1 MKNLEEIK
9 EILGQVKSLVK
20 EKYYVS
26 ELGIFGDYVKGK
38 VQENSEVNI
47 LIDYTEP
54 PSLLDLVD
62 LEYYLSD
69 LLKVKADVISKND
82 YKRKKERKNF
92 IGGYLCMTQRDF
104 RDILQDILEAI
115 GQLEKMTQDIS
126 FQDKIDRDLT

>member
-26 ELGIFGDYVKGK
+26 ELGIFGDYVKGE

-69 LLKVKADVISKND
+69 LLKVKADVISKNGLKG
-82 YKRKKERKNF
+82 KRRER
-92 IGGYLCMTQRDF
+92 
-104 RDILQDILEAI
+104 ILSEVIYV
-115 GQLEKMTQDIS
+115 
-126 FQDKIDRDLT
+126 

>member
-20 EKYYVS
+20 EKYYLS
-26 ELGIFGDYVKGK
+26 ELGIFGDYVKGE

-62 LEYYLSD
+62 LEYYVSD
-69 LLKVKADVISKND
+69 LLKLKADVISKNGL
-82 YKRKKERKNF
+82 KGRRRER
-92 IGGYLCMTQRDF
+92 
-104 RDILQDILEAI
+104 ILSEVIYV
-115 GQLEKMTQDIS
+115 
-126 FQDKIDRDLT
+126 

>member
-26 ELGIFGDYVKGK
+26 ELGIFGDYVKGE

-62 LEYYLSD
+62 MEYYLSD
-69 LLKVKADVISKND
+69 LLKVKTDVISKNGLKG
-82 YKRKKERKNF
+82 KRRER
-92 IGGYLCMTQRDF
+92 
-104 RDILQDILEAI
+104 ILSEVIYV
-115 GQLEKMTQDIS
+115 
-126 FQDKIDRDLT
+126 

>member
-9 EILGQVKSLVK
+9 AILGQVKSLVK
-20 EKYYVS
+20 EKYHVI
-26 ELGIFGDYVKGK
+26 ELGIFGDYVKGE

-69 LLKVKADVISKND
+69 LLKVKADVISKNGLKG
-82 YKRKKERKNF
+82 KRRER
-92 IGGYLCMTQRDF
+92 
-104 RDILQDILEAI
+104 ILSEVIYV
-115 GQLEKMTQDIS
+115 
-126 FQDKIDRDLT
+126 

>member
-9 EILGQVKSLVK
+9 AILGQVKSLVK

-26 ELGIFGDYVKGK
+26 ELGFFGDYVKGE

-69 LLKVKADVISKND
+69 LLKRERILSEVI
-82 YKRKKERKNF
+82 YV
-92 IGGYLCMTQRDF
+92 
-104 RDILQDILEAI
+104 
-115 GQLEKMTQDIS
+115 
-126 FQDKIDRDLT
+126 

>member
-9 EILGQVKSLVK
+9 AILVQVKSLVK
-20 EKYYVS
+20 EKYHVS
-26 ELGIFGDYVKGK
+26 ELGIFGDYVKGE

-69 LLKVKADVISKND
+69 LLKVKADVISKNGLKG
-82 YKRKKERKNF
+82 KRRER
-92 IGGYLCMTQRDF
+92 
-104 RDILQDILEAI
+104 ILSEVIYV
-115 GQLEKMTQDIS
+115 
-126 FQDKIDRDLT
+126 

>member
-26 ELGIFGDYVKGK
+26 ELGIFGDYVKGE

-69 LLKVKADVISKND
+69 LLKVKADVISKNGL
-82 YKRKKERKNF
+82 KGRRRER
-92 IGGYLCMTQRDF
+92 
-104 RDILQDILEAI
+104 ILSEVIYV
-115 GQLEKMTQDIS
+115 
-126 FQDKIDRDLT
+126 

>member
-9 EILGQVKSLVK
+9 AILGQVKSLVK
-20 EKYYVS
+20 EKCYVS
-26 ELGIFGDYVKGK
+26 ELGFFGDYVKGE

-69 LLKVKADVISKND
+69 LLKVKADVISKNGL
-82 YKRKKERKNF
+82 KGRRRER
-92 IGGYLCMTQRDF
+92 
-104 RDILQDILEAI
+104 ILSEVIYV
-115 GQLEKMTQDIS
+115 
-126 FQDKIDRDLT
+126 

>member
-26 ELGIFGDYVKGK
+26 ELGIFGDYVKGE

-69 LLKVKADVISKND
+69 LLKLKADVISKNGL
-82 YKRKKERKNF
+82 KGRRRER
-92 IGGYLCMTQRDF
+92 
-104 RDILQDILEAI
+104 ILSEVIYV
-115 GQLEKMTQDIS
+115 
-126 FQDKIDRDLT
+126 

>member
-26 ELGIFGDYVKGK
+26 ELGIFGDYVKGE

-54 PSLLDLVD
+54 PRLLDLVD

-69 LLKVKADVISKND
+69 LLKVKADVIIKNGL
-82 YKRKKERKNF
+82 KGRRRER
-92 IGGYLCMTQRDF
+92 
-104 RDILQDILEAI
+104 ILSEVIYV
-115 GQLEKMTQDIS
+115 
-126 FQDKIDRDLT
+126 

>member
-1 MKNLEEIK
+1 VRH
-9 EILGQVKSLVK
+9 GKSLFVSIVK

-26 ELGIFGDYVKGK
+26 ELGIFGDYVKGE

-69 LLKVKADVISKND
+69 LLKLKADVISKNGL
-82 YKRKKERKNF
+82 KGRRRER
-92 IGGYLCMTQRDF
+92 
-104 RDILQDILEAI
+104 ILSEVIYV
-115 GQLEKMTQDIS
+115 
-126 FQDKIDRDLT
+126 

>member
-9 EILGQVKSLVK
+9 AILVQVKSLVK
-20 EKYYVS
+20 EKYHVS
-26 ELGIFGDYVKGK
+26 ELGIFGDYVKGE

-69 LLKVKADVISKND
+69 LLKVKGLFVTWYDSIRGHKSTKS
-82 YKRKKERKNF
+82 
-92 IGGYLCMTQRDF
+92 L
-104 RDILQDILEAI
+104 
-115 GQLEKMTQDIS
+115 
-126 FQDKIDRDLT
+126 